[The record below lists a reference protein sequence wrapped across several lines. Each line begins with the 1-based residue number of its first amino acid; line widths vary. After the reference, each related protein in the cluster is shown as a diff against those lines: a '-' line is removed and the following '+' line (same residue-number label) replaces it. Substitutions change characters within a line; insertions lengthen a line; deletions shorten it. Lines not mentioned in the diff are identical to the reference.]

1 MREDN
6 SSAAKPLPRA
16 AHGLRHL
23 QPPLRRLVK
32 EPAGPGKRRGARPAN
47 SAGPGGREGYQRA
60 SKPRVGLFC
69 PSRWPPPGPRLP
81 PRPGSNTRRPTAL
94 PVTTRTP
101 RRRRASPAA
110 RGPHPSD
117 STRPFPGSNPGP
129 AARPVAGRGP
139 APLPTSPALR
149 GGPAPPRSLRA
160 PRRGTHRP
168 PPGQVSPGRGD
179 SERHGH
185 RRLLFLCTSPGGEQ
199 GVAVRAPP
207 GPKRSSPPPQPPPPS
222 PFTRPS
228 RPEKMSPEAVPLGA
242 SLPPGTTEPEPVG

>member
-6 SSAAKPLPRA
+6 SSATKPLPRA

-60 SKPRVGLFC
+60 GEPTVGLFR

-101 RRRRASPAA
+101 RRRRATPAA
-110 RGPHPSD
+110 RTPPTQPD
-117 STRPFPGSNPGP
+117 PFPGSSPGP
-129 AARPVAGRGP
+129 AARPVAG
-139 APLPTSPALR
+139 
-149 GGPAPPRSLRA
+149 PRSCAPSRLTCA
-160 PRRGTHRP
+160 PRRPRTS
-168 PPGQVSPGRGD
+168 SPAPRAP
-179 SERHGH
+179 SGH
-185 RRLLFLCTSPGGEQ
+185 TPT
-199 GVAVRAPP
+199 PP
-207 GPKRSSPPPQPPPPS
+207 GPGLSGPR
-222 PFTRPS
+222 R
-228 RPEKMSPEAVPLGA
+228 L
-242 SLPPGTTEPEPVG
+242 